1 MIIVSAMTQ
10 RGMAVRKYNVVDI
23 SEKQLED
30 MVRQASDLIEDGLRY
45 IDHQKRTERG
55 PLDVLFADS
64 GNALV
69 VAELKVTEDDGMLV
83 QGIDYYDYI
92 TTNIEGFARAY
103 SSKKVDPTQKTR
115 LFLIAPSFSISLL
128 NRCKWIDI
136 PLALFTFRCIALKDS
151 PDEIIP
157 VFNEITIPSRI
168 QTPEVY
174 TLDQKLS
181 YITDAKV
188 RKIVGGLLEEI
199 QGWDKENILIEPI
212 KYDISVKVSGKVFTY
227 IGPRRKHFIINTY
240 DNDGKWTGFPIQQ
253 NEDLEE
259 VKLLVKSNYEK
270 YKLG

>member
-1 MIIVSAMTQ
+1 M
-10 RGMAVRKYNVVDI
+10 RKYKIVDI

-30 MVRQASDLIEDGLRY
+30 MVRQASDLIEDGLKY

-103 SSKKVDPTQKTR
+103 KDKKIDPTQKTR

-128 NRCKWIDI
+128 NRCKWVDVPIS
-136 PLALFTFRCIALKDS
+136 LFTFRCIELKDNS
-151 PDEIIP
+151 EEFIP
-157 VFNEITIPSRI
+157 VFSEITIPSRI
-168 QTPEVY
+168 QAVEVY
-174 TLDQKLS
+174 TLEQRLN
-181 YITDAKV
+181 YITDPGV
-188 RKIVGGLLEEI
+188 RKTVKDLLKEI
-199 QGWDKENILIEPI
+199 QEWDKENILIEPI

-227 IGPRRKHFIINTY
+227 IGPRRKHFVINTY

-253 NEDLEE
+253 IEDLQE

-270 YKLG
+270 HK